1 MITRIDMP
9 SNTEIMFP
17 VDFKKIEHRL
27 LQTPLCI
34 WSIVQNRT
42 CMLFISMRVS
52 VFVRFFCESISL
64 HKTYTVCYYVEQ
76 PRELFLCSCLT
87 KRYEVLKQ
95 TRLVASHCGS
105 HEVCIYFILVRV
117 FEQPQVAHHR

>member
-1 MITRIDMP
+1 
-9 SNTEIMFP
+9 MFP
-17 VDFKKIEHRL
+17 IRSSLGNMDVYAVYRDVSSVL
-27 LQTPLCI
+27 
-34 WSIVQNRT
+34 
-42 CMLFISMRVS
+42 RVS
-52 VFVRFFCESISL
+52 VFVNFFCESISL

-76 PRELFLCSCLT
+76 PRELFLCTCLT

-105 HEVCIYFILVRV
+105 HEVCIYCILVRV